1 MGFMKSL
8 IGPIASTAA
17 SLIPGVGPVASKL
30 ISGLGGVA
38 SAGLGAL
45 GGSGQQSKMTQ
56 TQTESPE
63 TSQFRN
69 GLFGTISDQ
78 IKSAQQPIYGDAQ
91 KAGYLSNL
99 NDLANSSMKSLQGN
113 LARVGGMGSGRHY
126 SGLSDIAVNRDKSA
140 AGFFSQL
147 PFMEAQAQSQ
157 RLDPLLQIGAG
168 LAGRSPLST
177 TSTMSG
183 PNFGS
188 NLASTLGGMGSNM
201 FGSWWKKRMN
211 GDGGGGGGSFGGGGG
226 IDNPS
231 IGGIFDSNGKL
242 LGE

>member
-63 TSQFRN
+63 TSKFRN
-69 GLFGTISDQ
+69 GLFDTITGQ
-78 IKSAQQPIYGDAQ
+78 IKDAQQPIYGDAQ

-113 LARVGGMGSGRHY
+113 LARVGGLGSGRHY

-147 PFMEAQAQSQ
+147 PFMEAQAQSA
-157 RLDPLLQIGAG
+157 RLDPLLQVGAG
-168 LAGRSPLST
+168 LAGRSPISQ
-177 TSTMSG
+177 TSTMEGPGFLSG
-183 PNFGS
+183 LTSG
-188 NLASTLGGMGSNM
+188 LGQMGSSM
-201 FGSWWKKRMN
+201 FGQWWNKQNSGKL
-211 GDGGGGGGSFGGGGG
+211 GGGGMSSGGGFSPSGGG
-226 IDNPS
+226 IYA
-231 IGGIFDSNGKL
+231 SNGDF